1 MKSNFILQIEGRS
14 SKGKNT
20 KSCKCLKQPDLLGLL
35 RLAMQLEAINSR
47 VRVPMINPQNRLF
60 CRLDGLTPA
69 AREQQRIL
77 ALENLGLLEVETVPV
92 FDEATQTAANFIEA
106 PICIL
111 GLMVQDRLWL
121 KSAVGLSRI
130 GLMNQLAVSRSIPR
144 QEAFSTY
151 VVDGNQN
158 LIIEDTISN
167 PVFAS
172 SALVQDYGIRAY
184 LGTPLITAPG
194 QCIGTLALMDLEP
207 RKFTNRDIQF
217 LAMTA
222 RWCLREFE
230 RDRLLKTKQIQLRQQ
245 SLEDRGS
252 QEWKAS
258 SSHREAD
265 LFEIAPPHTQ
275 KTSPSSSGL
284 STNTIVTRLLEQL
297 TQKFRTPL
305 TSVIGMASVLKSVV
319 YGPLTN
325 KQKEYMDIIHTSGQY
340 LISLAEEIV
349 NLGGMDRDSTQ
360 LKLNPTEIE
369 MLCQQV
375 LNNLVQIAKQ
385 QRQELRLSVEPG
397 HHIWLLDKE
406 KVRQILYYLAIGT
419 IESAQSG
426 SEIHIHVSHRSKT
439 LNISIW
445 ATHPWLEDGLPQV
458 ELYNSS
464 SVNNLQPLDLKT
476 GSERVSNL
484 QGNDY
489 ILSDRVLS
497 SSELAIALKEKEQ
510 QQDNGADKNYRK
522 LLGLL
527 LACHLTEIH
536 EGQVVIQGAPES
548 GYRYVLQL
556 PKKIAEQA

>member
-1 MKSNFILQIEGRS
+1 
-14 SKGKNT
+14 
-20 KSCKCLKQPDLLGLL
+20 
-35 RLAMQLEAINSR
+35 MQFKAVNLR
-47 VRVPMINPQNRLF
+47 VRVPMINPKNRLF
-60 CRLDGLTPA
+60 CRLDNLTTA
-69 AREQQRIL
+69 AREQKRIL

-92 FDEATQTAANFIEA
+92 FDEATETAAEFIEA

-111 GLMVQDRLWL
+111 GLMIQDRLWL

-130 GLMNQLAVSRSIPR
+130 GFMNQLAVSRSISR
-144 QEAFSTY
+144 QESFGTY
-151 VVDGNQN
+151 VVDSNQN
-158 LIIEDTISN
+158 LIIEDTRNS

-184 LGTPLITAPG
+184 LGTPLITTVG
-194 QCIGTLALMDLEP
+194 ECIGILAVMDLEP
-207 RKFTNRDIQF
+207 RQFNSRDVQF

-230 RDRLLKTKQIQLRQQ
+230 RDREFKTRQTQGTEQ
-245 SLEDRGS
+245 SQRDRS
-252 QEWKAS
+252 AS
-258 SSHREAD
+258 LWQVNSSIDPTTEPKSSNSLSD
-265 LFEIAPPHTQ
+265 LTTDTIAS
-275 KTSPSSSGL
+275 K
-284 STNTIVTRLLEQL
+284 LLEQL

-305 TSVIGMASVLKSVV
+305 TSVIGMASVLKSEV

-340 LISLAEEIV
+340 LISLAEEMI
-349 NLGGMDRDSTQ
+349 NLGAMDENSALLQ
-360 LKLNPTEIE
+360 LNPTEIE

-397 HHIWLLDKE
+397 NHIWLLDKE
-406 KVRQILYYLAIGT
+406 KVRQALYYLAVGV
-419 IESAQSG
+419 IESAQAG
-426 SEIHIHVSHRSKT
+426 SEVHIHVSHRSKT

-445 ATHPWLEDGLPQV
+445 GTHPWLEDGLPQV

-464 SVNNLQPLDLKT
+464 PINNLLSF
-476 GSERVSNL
+476 GSENGSDRVK
-484 QGNDY
+484 DY
-489 ILSDRVLS
+489 HLSDRVLTS
-497 SSELAIALKEKEQ
+497 ANLALALKEKERQ
-510 QQDNGADKNYRK
+510 IDNSADKNYRK

-536 EGQVVIQGAPES
+536 EGQVIVQGSPES

-556 PKKIAEQA
+556 PKNIAEQA